1 MAIVIVMASA
11 TIKIAMKI
19 SIIIINQLNLGGGKT
34 TEDIT
39 QANDENHKKKK
50 KGATLGECEV
60 PTCPPSAKQGH
71 KGH

>member
-1 MAIVIVMASA
+1 MASA

-50 KGATLGECEV
+50 KGATLGEWGANMSPLCK
-60 PTCPPSAKQGH
+60 TRA
-71 KGH
+71 

>member
-11 TIKIAMKI
+11 TIKIAMNI

-50 KGATLGECEV
+50 KGATLGE
-60 PTCPPSAKQGH
+60 
-71 KGH
+71 

>member
-1 MAIVIVMASA
+1 MAIVIAMASA

-39 QANDENHKKKK
+39 QASNDENHKKKK
-50 KGATLGECEV
+50 KGATLGE
-60 PTCPPSAKQGH
+60 
-71 KGH
+71 

>member
-39 QANDENHKKKK
+39 QANDENHKK
-50 KGATLGECEV
+50 GGTPPYAADHM
-60 PTCPPSAKQGH
+60 PT
-71 KGH
+71 